1 MRVKAG
7 YTTNAL
13 RDVST
18 GTHAFGRD
26 RHELMFQAL
35 NLLSTHSM
43 GHRVFLIW
51 LGISKMNVQLYT
63 INKQPFSKAFD
74 VC

>member
-1 MRVKAG
+1 MRANAG

-13 RDVST
+13 DDLLA
-18 GTHAFGRD
+18 GTHAFDRN
-26 RHELMFQAL
+26 RHELMFQAF

-43 GHRVFLIW
+43 GHHALLIG

-63 INKQPFSKAFD
+63 ISKQICTLFED
-74 VC
+74 V